1 MFNNCT
7 WILSFWNNFVR
18 FLDVSC
24 LFIVRHPCLICYVL
38 FKKKKHNSKKRRDW
52 NIEHLN
58 CIMNLRY
65 NCNCTS
71 YLHKIFVTCVH
82 TNRVLISRIVCF
94 SNVPDIACNYHYWGC
109 IRRREFSHSATV
121 KHWHVFI
128 SIWIILYHCDWKK
141 IQNVIN

>member
-1 MFNNCT
+1 MPCLTNVHESSASGI
-7 WILSFWNNFVR
+7 ILSGFWMFLAYSLLDTLVWFVMYYLR
-18 FLDVSC
+18 
-24 LFIVRHPCLICYVL
+24 
-38 FKKKKHNSKKRRDW
+38 KKKHNSKKRRDW

-94 SNVPDIACNYHYWGC
+94 SNVPDIAFNYHYWGC

-128 SIWIILYHCDWKK
+128 SIWIILYLCDWKK
-141 IQNVIN
+141 FKT

>member
-1 MFNNCT
+1 MFNKCTCT

-82 TNRVLISRIVCF
+82 TNRVLISRIVCV

-128 SIWIILYHCDWKK
+128 SIWIISYHCDWKK
-141 IQNVIN
+141 FKT